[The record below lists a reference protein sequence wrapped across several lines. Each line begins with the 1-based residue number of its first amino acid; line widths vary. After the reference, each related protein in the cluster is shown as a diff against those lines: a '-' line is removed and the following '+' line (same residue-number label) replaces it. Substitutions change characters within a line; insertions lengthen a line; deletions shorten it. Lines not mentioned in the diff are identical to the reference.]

1 MQMNVNTV
9 LLTSQFIGQQRLD
22 YVELQNIVH
31 IFENITLA
39 SYSFSGFS
47 SANIM
52 VSIFSANEESLAQI
66 LLILV
71 LFFSD

>member
-31 IFENITLA
+31 ISENITLA
-39 SYSFSGFS
+39 SYSFSGNHDSQNAEDSGDQQDRLHLGS
-47 SANIM
+47 SAGSSNGGI
-52 VSIFSANEESLAQI
+52 N
-66 LLILV
+66 
-71 LFFSD
+71 